1 MYISEKN
8 IENTNKNNI
17 SWLTKEALTCILIH
31 NN

>member
-1 MYISEKN
+1 MYMTAKKVKKPM
-8 IENTNKNNI
+8 KNNI